1 MRAAVKVVVCYP
13 SATEFEEIDEF
24 SYDSPKVFFGTNQT
38 TKLVQICKKYKE
50 TKSEFKELFN
60 FASLGRE
67 SYRSNILVHTMVGMI
82 KQNITFE
89 TKVLIIERL

>member
-38 TKLVQICKKYKE
+38 AKLV
-50 TKSEFKELFN
+50 
-60 FASLGRE
+60 
-67 SYRSNILVHTMVGMI
+67 
-82 KQNITFE
+82 
-89 TKVLIIERL
+89 